1 MLLRP
6 SVFGEQRSLPA
17 QPAAPFRG
25 VKRERRDP
33 TSEYANHDGFSSGVA
48 TKEENLETSLS
59 LNRTIP
65 RWSERARVLLCK
77 KDVPWTNNGGKR
89 IVGKWNIREEKVMKQ
104 MERRWIIGWQFY
116 YFSNAAINHR
126 VTMSIARVCLLRFIG
141 FPRRCQARSR
151 GRERMSFELVSK
163 PFPCD
168 VRERE
173 NEPSQWKFKFFQIAF
188 SSRSGGQMPD
198 LRLHTDPRARLWR
211 QPWQQSRTNLNEET
225 RHDLFSGRR
234 FIVSSSLS
242 SSIIVSIG
250 RCFFRC
256 YNEALLARFIARFSI
271 DTRPVE

>member
-1 MLLRP
+1 M
-6 SVFGEQRSLPA
+6 
-17 QPAAPFRG
+17 
-25 VKRERRDP
+25 
-33 TSEYANHDGFSSGVA
+33 

-163 PFPCD
+163 PFLCD

-173 NEPSQWKFKFFQIAF
+173 NEPSQWKFKFQL
-188 SSRSGGQMPD
+188 SRHEVAGKCRISACT
-198 LRLHTDPRARLWR
+198 RIRARVFDVNR
-211 QPWQQSRTNLNEET
+211 GNKAERTWT
-225 RHDLFSGRR
+225 KKRDTTYFPDDA
-234 FIVSSSLS
+234 LS
-242 SSIIVSIG
+242 SHPLYHRLSSCLSDVVSFAVTTKLYWHALSRAFPSIH
-250 RCFFRC
+250 
-256 YNEALLARFIARFSI
+256 AQ
-271 DTRPVE
+271 